1 MDKCKTKVIQTD
13 IGIFRHNQV
22 YPGIIQAYSDIFK
35 ALCNPGSIFRA
46 VVYLETLHL
55 QKQRHVQN
63 PALFVTLVYSE
74 PLNIQ
79 MLPYSKSEAY
89 SEPSEGRGGF
99 YKMGHKYLAILKVKL
114 KCKY

>member
-55 QKQRHVQN
+55 QK
-63 PALFVTLVYSE
+63 
-74 PLNIQ
+74 
-79 MLPYSKSEAY
+79 
-89 SEPSEGRGGF
+89 
-99 YKMGHKYLAILKVKL
+99 
-114 KCKY
+114 